1 MLLKDGVNPL
11 ILFSYQKFLEWYC
24 LEQISLPPLR
34 KKVLKALLETAIMVN
49 LKDESLSGYDL
60 VLQFNEKLG
69 INLSP
74 GTIYSTM
81 NNMER
86 DGLIKSE
93 LAFRKRVYKLTDEGK
108 RALDETLDDVE
119 DLHEFIQSLLVK
131 ED

>member
-1 MLLKDGVNPL
+1 
-11 ILFSYQKFLEWYC
+11 
-24 LEQISLPPLR
+24 
-34 KKVLKALLETAIMVN
+34 MVN

-69 INLSP
+69 ITLSP